1 MSKKISIEI
10 RQKVLTLLKQGA
22 RSFTISKQLGLARI
36 SVENWQAAF
45 DRGDVSWSLDNSWR
59 KRTEAMAWQAVRGY
73 AVCQSYNAAGCALG
87 MSASDVR
94 RYVQNVEK
102 FGAPILKRGVRC
114 QAPEIKNM
122 PDKTTASRGKENVA
136 KELKTARRTIEEQRI
151 VLDCL
156 LKSIDEH
163 LGSKKNNVPSL
174 IRQLRAHI
182 AAGYPL
188 PELAK
193 LQVPAGAPFTA
204 VLEILVKECSRLRL
218 LAIASKC
225 SKNAT
230 KDDMASEG

>member
-1 MSKKISIEI
+1 
-10 RQKVLTLLKQGA
+10 
-22 RSFTISKQLGLARI
+22 
-36 SVENWQAAF
+36 
-45 DRGDVSWSLDNSWR
+45 
-59 KRTEAMAWQAVRGY
+59 
-73 AVCQSYNAAGCALG
+73 

-163 LGSKKNNVPSL
+163 LGSKHN
-174 IRQLRAHI
+174 
-182 AAGYPL
+182 
-188 PELAK
+188 
-193 LQVPAGAPFTA
+193 
-204 VLEILVKECSRLRL
+204 L
-218 LAIASKC
+218 L
-225 SKNAT
+225 
-230 KDDMASEG
+230 GV